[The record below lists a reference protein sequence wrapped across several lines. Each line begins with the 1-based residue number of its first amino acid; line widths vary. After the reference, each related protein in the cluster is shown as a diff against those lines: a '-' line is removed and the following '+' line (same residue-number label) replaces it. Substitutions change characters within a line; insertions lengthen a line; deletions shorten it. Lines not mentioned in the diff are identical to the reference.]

1 MISDVFVWLSSI
13 DPCRTDYLL
22 TRSPLSCMYS
32 YNVRS
37 LHSHILGR
45 NGTYRKY
52 DFVFPGHEI
61 TWHDETWR
69 DVCVPVPSRQANILP
84 TMILAGSLVY
94 GFFGRMVSIDRWYIY
109 IYIYIHDVYIF
120 NMYIYYVYI
129 YILGVY
135 LYIYICIYILMCVWY
150 GMVWYGMVW
159 YGMVWYG
166 MVWYGMVCIYI
177 YIVNVYI
184 GFVYTWYM

>member
-109 IYIYIHDVYIF
+109 TWCVYIQYVHILCIYIYIHIRC
-120 NMYIYYVYI
+120 NI
-129 YILGVY
+129 
-135 LYIYICIYILMCVWY
+135 YIYICIYILMCVWY
-150 GMVWYGMVW
+150 GMVWYGRVW
-159 YGMVWYG
+159 
-166 MVWYGMVCIYI
+166 
-177 YIVNVYI
+177 
-184 GFVYTWYM
+184 